1 MAKLI
6 SYNTNKNKKVLI
18 LDKKDE
24 FFIID
29 DQLIEILNGISK
41 DEIIV
46 VDATKNDKLSS

>member
-1 MAKLI
+1 MWNIAAMFL
-6 SYNTNKNKKVLI
+6 LG
-18 LDKKDE
+18 L
-24 FFIID
+24 ID